1 MRTGFSSNPFRQDE
15 TDMIYG
21 TGDRGAYNNQGRFLF
36 MDGPMIKLKLEESG
50 LNREKLNLL

>member
-1 MRTGFSSNPFRQDE
+1 
-15 TDMIYG
+15 MIYG